1 MKNAV
6 RNVILILTVIS
17 LLALVTYLNIRRA
30 KGKVTKVEAIE
41 VKYGAIEEVVRADGE
56 IKAEKQVDI
65 GADVVGRIERLYVRL
80 GDYVKKGDTLCIID
94 RKSYEAKV
102 NSLRVTLNDLQN
114 KLDKAKRDYD
124 RTKSLFEKGLISEA
138 DYENAR
144 LQYEAIK
151 SQYEST
157 LYSLQDAEYQL
168 NKTVIL
174 APISGKVIGLNKEE
188 GEIVVMGTVNNPAT
202 VIMTIAELSRMK
214 VDAYV
219 DESEVIKVK
228 NGQPVRVRVT
238 AYSDKVFKGIVK
250 ALAASPY
257 QSTSSTTTVS
267 SGITYPVEVMIV
279 DTGVLYPGMSAT
291 CEIITARKDST
302 LKVPVQALG
311 KEKSGEDYLYVIKN
325 GVAQKRYVKVGL
337 IASNEAE
344 ITEGLNPGDTIAT
357 GPYTTLRTLKDGQK
371 VNIELKRER
380 EALKGKPT
388 GRPKK

>member
-1 MKNAV
+1 MK
-6 RNVILILTVIS
+6 RFKNVIIAIIIVF
-17 LLALVTYLNIRRA
+17 LLAVVTYLNIKRA
-30 KGKVTKVEAIE
+30 KGKATKVEAIE
-41 VKYGAIEEVVRADGE
+41 VQYGVIEEVVRADGE

-65 GADVVGRIERLYVRL
+65 GADVVGRIEKLYVRL
-80 GDYVKKGDTLCIID
+80 GDYVKKGDTLCVID

-102 NSLRVTLNDLQN
+102 NSLKVSLNDLRN
-114 KLDKAKRDYD
+114 RLDKAQRDYE
-124 RTKSLFEKGLISEA
+124 RTKNLFEKGLISEA

-144 LQYEAIK
+144 LQYETIK

-168 NKTVIL
+168 SKTVIL

-238 AYSDKVFKGIVK
+238 AYSDKVFRGIVK

-257 QSTSSTTTVS
+257 QSTGSTTTIS
-267 SGITYPVEVMIV
+267 SGITYPVEVAIT

-291 CEIITARKDST
+291 CEIITARKDSA
-302 LKVPVQALG
+302 LNIPVQALG
-311 KEKSGEDYLYVIKN
+311 KEKSGEDYIFIIKS
-325 GVAQKRYVKVGL
+325 GVVQKRYVKIGL

-344 ITEGLNPGDTIAT
+344 IVEGLNPGDTVAT
-357 GPYTTLRTLKDGQK
+357 GPYTTLRTLKEGQK
-371 VNIELKRER
+371 VNVELKKEK
-380 EALKGKPT
+380 EPFKGRPM
-388 GRPKK
+388 GRPKR

>member
-1 MKNAV
+1 MK
-6 RNVILILTVIS
+6 RFKNVIIAIIIVF
-17 LLALVTYLNIRRA
+17 LLAVVTYLNIKRA
-30 KGKVTKVEAIE
+30 KGKATKVEAIE
-41 VKYGAIEEVVRADGE
+41 VQYGVIEEVVRADGE

-65 GADVVGRIERLYVRL
+65 GADVVGRIEKLYVRL
-80 GDYVKKGDTLCIID
+80 GDYVKKGDTLCVID

-102 NSLRVTLNDLQN
+102 NSLKVSLNDLRN
-114 KLDKAKRDYD
+114 RLDKAQRDYE
-124 RTKSLFEKGLISEA
+124 RTKNLFEKGLISEA

-144 LQYEAIK
+144 LQYETIK

-168 NKTVIL
+168 SKTVIL

-238 AYSDKVFKGIVK
+238 AYSDKVFRGIVK

-257 QSTSSTTTVS
+257 QSTGSTTTIS
-267 SGITYPVEVMIV
+267 SGITYPVEVAIT

-291 CEIITARKDST
+291 CEIITARKDSA
-302 LKVPVQALG
+302 LKIPVQALG
-311 KEKSGEDYLYVIKN
+311 KEKSGEDYIFILKS
-325 GVAQKRYVKVGL
+325 GVVQKRYVKIGL

-344 ITEGLNPGDTIAT
+344 IVEGLNPGDTVAT
-357 GPYTTLRTLKDGQK
+357 GPYTTLRTLKEGQK
-371 VNIELKRER
+371 VNVELKKEK
-380 EALKGKPT
+380 EPFKGRPT
-388 GRPKK
+388 GRPKR

>member
-1 MKNAV
+1 MK
-6 RNVILILTVIS
+6 RFKNVIIAIVIVF
-17 LLALVTYLNIRRA
+17 LLAVVTYFNIKRA
-30 KGKVTKVEAIE
+30 KGKATKVEAIE
-41 VKYGAIEEVVRADGE
+41 VQYGVIEEVVRADGE

-65 GADVVGRIERLYVRL
+65 GADVVGRIEKLYVRL
-80 GDYVKKGDTLCIID
+80 GDYVKKGDTLCVID

-102 NSLRVTLNDLQN
+102 NSLKVSLNDLRN
-114 KLDKAKRDYD
+114 RLDKAQRDYE
-124 RTKSLFEKGLISEA
+124 RTKNLFEKGLISEA

-144 LQYEAIK
+144 LQYETIK

-168 NKTVIL
+168 SKTVIL

-238 AYSDKVFKGIVK
+238 AYSDKVFRGIVK

-257 QSTSSTTTVS
+257 QSTGSTTTIS
-267 SGITYPVEVMIV
+267 SGITYPVEVAIT

-291 CEIITARKDST
+291 CEIITARKDSA
-302 LKVPVQALG
+302 LKIPVQALG
-311 KEKSGEDYLYVIKN
+311 KEKSGEDYIFIIKN
-325 GVAQKRYVKVGL
+325 GVVQKRYVKIGL

-344 ITEGLNPGDTIAT
+344 IVEGLNPGDTVAT
-357 GPYTTLRTLKDGQK
+357 GPYTTLRTLKEGQK
-371 VNIELKRER
+371 VNVELKKEK
-380 EALKGKPT
+380 EPFKGRPT
-388 GRPKK
+388 GRPKR

>member
-1 MKNAV
+1 MK
-6 RNVILILTVIS
+6 RFKNVIIAIIIVF
-17 LLALVTYLNIRRA
+17 LLAVVTYLNIKRA
-30 KGKVTKVEAIE
+30 KGKATKVEAIE
-41 VKYGAIEEVVRADGE
+41 VQYGVIEEVVRADGE

-65 GADVVGRIERLYVRL
+65 GADVVGRIEKLYVRL
-80 GDYVKKGDTLCIID
+80 GDYVKKGDTLCVID

-102 NSLRVTLNDLQN
+102 NSLKVSLNDLRN
-114 KLDKAKRDYD
+114 KLDKAQRDYE
-124 RTKSLFEKGLISEA
+124 RTKNLFEKGLISEA

-144 LQYEAIK
+144 LQYETIK

-168 NKTVIL
+168 SKTVIL

-238 AYSDKVFKGIVK
+238 AYSDKVFRGIVK

-257 QSTSSTTTVS
+257 QSTGSTTTIS
-267 SGITYPVEVMIV
+267 SGITYPVEVAIT

-291 CEIITARKDST
+291 CEIITARKDSA
-302 LKVPVQALG
+302 LKIPVQALG
-311 KEKSGEDYLYVIKN
+311 KEKSGEDYIFIIKS
-325 GVAQKRYVKVGL
+325 GVVQKRYVKIGL

-344 ITEGLNPGDTIAT
+344 IVEGLNPGDTIAT
-357 GPYTTLRTLKDGQK
+357 GPYTTLRTLKEGQK
-371 VNIELKRER
+371 VNVELKKEK
-380 EALKGKPT
+380 EPFKGRPT
-388 GRPKK
+388 GRPKR

>member
-1 MKNAV
+1 MK
-6 RNVILILTVIS
+6 RFKNVIIAIIIVF
-17 LLALVTYLNIRRA
+17 LLAVVTYLNIKRA
-30 KGKVTKVEAIE
+30 KGKATKVEAIE
-41 VKYGAIEEVVRADGE
+41 VQYGVIEEVVRADGE

-65 GADVVGRIERLYVRL
+65 GADVVGRIEKLYVRL
-80 GDYVKKGDTLCIID
+80 GDYVKKGDTLCVID

-102 NSLRVTLNDLQN
+102 NSLKVSLNDLRN
-114 KLDKAKRDYD
+114 RLDKAQRDYE
-124 RTKSLFEKGLISEA
+124 RTKNLFEKGLISEA

-144 LQYEAIK
+144 LQYETIK

-168 NKTVIL
+168 SKTVIL

-238 AYSDKVFKGIVK
+238 AYSDKVFRGIVK

-257 QSTSSTTTVS
+257 QSTGSTTTIS
-267 SGITYPVEVMIV
+267 SGITYPVEIAIT

-291 CEIITARKDST
+291 CEIITARKDSA
-302 LKVPVQALG
+302 LNIPVQALG
-311 KEKSGEDYLYVIKN
+311 KEKSGEDYIFIIKS
-325 GVAQKRYVKVGL
+325 GVVQKRYVKIGL

-344 ITEGLNPGDTIAT
+344 IVEGLNPGDTVAT
-357 GPYTTLRTLKDGQK
+357 GPYTTLRTLKEGQK
-371 VNIELKRER
+371 VNVELKKEK
-380 EALKGKPT
+380 EPFKGRPT
-388 GRPKK
+388 GRPKR